1 MTSQKILVT
10 GGAGYIGSHTVVALI
25 EAGYSPIIVDNFS
38 NADRKIIQQIEKIV
52 HQKIPYYELDCN
64 DLDAFKQVFENEKNI
79 LGSIHFAAAKA
90 VGESVEN
97 PLKYYHNNLLSLV
110 HLLQLQLEYGI
121 EHLVFSSSCTVYG
134 QPKTLPVTEEFPI
147 QKANSPYGNTKQ
159 ICEDII
165 NDVVN
170 SQAKIKA
177 SSLRYF
183 NPIGA
188 HPSALIGEL
197 PDGVPNN
204 LVPYITQT
212 AAGLRK
218 SLTIFGDDYKTSDG
232 TCVRDY
238 IHVMDLA
245 KAHVR
250 ALDWLQSQENGG
262 FNETFNLGMGK
273 GYSVLEIVQI
283 FEQVN
288 QVKLNYQI
296 GPKRAGD
303 VSQIFGN
310 VDKAK
315 QILNWETELGIETAL
330 EDAWRWQQQLDKQQL
345 AVE

>member
-1 MTSQKILVT
+1 MISQKILVT

-25 EAGYSPIIVDNFS
+25 EAGYSPVIVDNFS
-38 NADRKIIQQIEKIV
+38 NADRKIIQQVEKIV
-52 HQKIPYYELDCN
+52 NRKVPCYELDCN
-64 DLDAFKQVFENEKNI
+64 DLATFKQVFESEKDI
-79 LGSIHFAAAKA
+79 LGCIHFAAAKA

-97 PLKYYHNNLLSLV
+97 PLKYYHNNLLSLI
-110 HLLQLQLEYGI
+110 HLLQLQLGYGI
-121 EHLVFSSSCTVYG
+121 KHLVFSSSCTVYG
-134 QPKTLPVTEEFPI
+134 QPKILPVTEESPI

-159 ICEDII
+159 LCEAII

-170 SQAKIKA
+170 SNAKIKA

-188 HPSALIGEL
+188 HSSALIGEL
-197 PDGVPNN
+197 PYGVPNN

-212 AAGLRK
+212 AAGLRE
-218 SLTIFGDDYKTSDG
+218 SLTIFGDDYETYDG

-250 ALDWLQSQENGG
+250 ALDWLQSQEGDS
-262 FNETFNLGMGK
+262 FNEIFNLGMGK
-273 GYSVLEIVQI
+273 GYSVLEIVQT
-283 FEQVN
+283 FERVN
-288 QVKLNYQI
+288 QLQLNYKI

-315 QILNWETELGIETAL
+315 QILKWETALGIETAL

-345 AVE
+345 TVE